1 MRMKNIDKIIS
12 KISCN
17 LLIGHIRAVCPNK
30 IKVCLKNTHP
40 FIDNDEVWCHN
51 GSINNFDEFK
61 NKLDNKYVNKISKKM
76 IGQTDSEYLF
86 HFFKLLKVKTE
97 NTELD
102 NLIKTVIIFFSYLN
116 KKNYKIS
123 ANIIYANKNMHLYQ
137 VY

>member
-1 MRMKNIDKIIS
+1 
-12 KISCN
+12 
-17 LLIGHIRAVCPNK
+17 
-30 IKVCLKNTHP
+30 
-40 FIDNDEVWCHN
+40 
-51 GSINNFDEFK
+51 

-123 ANIIYANKNMHLYQ
+123 ANIIYANKKYAFISRYINKKQNAPSLYTNVIENNIMISSEPIIDNYNLFPNNHLQ
-137 VY
+137 IFDITKNKKIVELKLSKI

>member
-1 MRMKNIDKIIS
+1 
-12 KISCN
+12 
-17 LLIGHIRAVCPNK
+17 
-30 IKVCLKNTHP
+30 
-40 FIDNDEVWCHN
+40 
-51 GSINNFDEFK
+51 
-61 NKLDNKYVNKISKKM
+61 M

-137 VY
+137 DILIKTKCSIVSTHKCN